1 MKSNLKFAPYASAR
15 AVHYDSPR
23 AVSLVSYNTRVL
35 DLLYDTDT
43 PEPVL
48 KVRGTWSVTT
58 QQHMRAF
65 IREYIGADPDAVMKG
80 IRAVTR
86 TACRAYQ
93 LADVR
98 IEYDTTMPPRYCFIP
113 SRDHF
118 TPSSYGLTG

>member
-1 MKSNLKFAPYASAR
+1 MKSNLKFAPNASAH

-58 QQHMRAF
+58 KKHMRAF
-65 IREYIGADPDAVMKG
+65 IREYLDADPYAVMKA
-80 IRAVTR
+80 IRTVTCTAARAV
-86 TACRAYQ
+86 Q
-93 LADVR
+93 LSGVR
-98 IEYDTTMPPRYCFIP
+98 IEYDPTMPTRY
-113 SRDHF
+113 
-118 TPSSYGLTG
+118 

>member
-1 MKSNLKFAPYASAR
+1 MKTRLKFAPYASAC

-58 QQHMRAF
+58 QKHMRAF
-65 IREYIGADPDAVMKG
+65 IREFLDADPSAVMKA
-80 IRAVTR
+80 IRTVTR
-86 TACRAYQ
+86 TAARVVQ
-93 LADVR
+93 LSSVR
-98 IEYDTTMPPRYCFIP
+98 IEYDPAMPPRY
-113 SRDHF
+113 
-118 TPSSYGLTG
+118 

>member
-15 AVHYDSPR
+15 VVRYDSPR
-23 AVSLVSYNTRVL
+23 SVSLVSYNTRVL

-58 QQHMRAF
+58 QRHMRAF
-65 IREYIGADPDAVMKG
+65 IREYIDADPDAVMEG

-86 TACRAYQ
+86 TACRVYQ
-93 LADVR
+93 LSTVR
-98 IEYDTTMPPRYCFIP
+98 IEYDPTMPCRY
-113 SRDHF
+113 
-118 TPSSYGLTG
+118 

>member
-23 AVSLVSYNTRVL
+23 SVSLVSYNTRVL

-58 QQHMRAF
+58 QRHIRAF
-65 IREYIGADPDAVMKG
+65 VREYIGADPDAVMKG

-86 TACRAYQ
+86 TACHAYQ

-98 IEYDTTMPPRYCFIP
+98 IAYDPTMPSRY
-113 SRDHF
+113 
-118 TPSSYGLTG
+118 

>member
-23 AVSLVSYNTRVL
+23 AVSLISYNTRVL

-43 PEPVL
+43 PEAVL

-58 QQHMRAF
+58 QKHMRAF
-65 IREYIGADPDAVMKG
+65 IREYIDADPDAVMKG

-86 TACRAYQ
+86 TACHAYQ
-93 LADVR
+93 LSTVR
-98 IEYDTTMPPRYCFIP
+98 IEYDPNMPYRC
-113 SRDHF
+113 
-118 TPSSYGLTG
+118 

>member
-48 KVRGTWSVTT
+48 KVRGTWSITT

-65 IREYIGADPDAVMKG
+65 IREYIDANPDEVMKA
-80 IRAVTR
+80 IRTVTR
-86 TACRAYQ
+86 TAARAVQ
-93 LADVR
+93 LSGVR
-98 IEYDTTMPPRYCFIP
+98 IEYDPTMPTRC
-113 SRDHF
+113 
-118 TPSSYGLTG
+118 